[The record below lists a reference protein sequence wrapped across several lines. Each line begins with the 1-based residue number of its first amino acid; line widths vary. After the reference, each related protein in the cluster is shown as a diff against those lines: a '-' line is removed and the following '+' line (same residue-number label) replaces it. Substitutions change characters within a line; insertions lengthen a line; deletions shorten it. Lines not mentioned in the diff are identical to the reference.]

1 MTQVAAE
8 VHGSAALPEA
18 EHRIAPTSKTRIDDA
33 IAVLDDHKQD
43 WVALDLDERIDL
55 LEKARAST
63 ADVAEAWVAASVQ
76 GKRMTAGTGEE
87 AEEWMGG
94 PGAVLRNMTLLITSL
109 RDIRDYGVP
118 QLPKPAY
125 ERPDGQVVAPVL
137 PANGWDGILFQGFT
151 AEIWMEP
158 DVKLAELEDHQA
170 SFYKQKSPK
179 GRVALV
185 LGAGNHSS
193 IGPMDALYKLF
204 VEGQVVVMKMNPV
217 NEIVGPF
224 IEEAFAPLSEAGF
237 FKVVYGG
244 AAEGDYLC
252 KHLRVEEIHIT
263 GSDKTHDAIV
273 YGVGEDGAR
282 RKAANDPVNGK
293 RLTCE
298 LGNVSPVIVVPGPW
312 SQKDLEF
319 HGVNVASSVCNNSGY
334 NCSATRVVV
343 QHEQWDRREGFVAAL
358 QKAFRDAGDRDPYYP
373 GSEARH
379 ETFLEHHP
387 DADQF
392 GTKGR
397 GNVPWTLIHHLDPND
412 PDEICFNMESWC
424 GQTSEVALPA
434 TAVAEYVDEAV
445 KFCNERVWGTLN
457 ASIIVHPKSMKDPA
471 IAEAVER
478 AIANLRYGTVA
489 VNHWAGLNFAL
500 GTTTWGAFPGHT
512 VDDIRSGQGVVH
524 NTYMFDR
531 PQKTVLR
538 GPFRVFP
545 TPAWFITNKNSVEIG
560 RKMTYFNADPSLMRL
575 PGLIWASVRG

>member
-8 VHGSAALPEA
+8 VHGSVAIPEA
-18 EHRIAPTSKTRIDDA
+18 EHRIEPTSKSRIDEALA
-33 IAVLDDHKQD
+33 ILEDHKQD
-43 WVALDLDERIDL
+43 WVALDIEERIDL
-55 LEKARAST
+55 LDKLRNSMVE
-63 ADVAEAWVAASVQ
+63 VAESWVAASVQ
-76 GKRMTAGTGEE
+76 GKRMAAGTAEE
-87 AEEWMGG
+87 GEEWMTG
-94 PGAVLRNMTLLITSL
+94 PGAVLRNVTLLISSL
-109 RDIRDYGVP
+109 EDIREYGVP

-125 ERPDGQVVAPVL
+125 ARPDGQVVAPVL
-137 PANGWDGILFQGFT
+137 PANGWDGLLFQGFT
-151 AEIWMEP
+151 GEVWMDPE
-158 DVKLAELEDHQA
+158 VKLDELGDQQA
-170 SFYKQKSPK
+170 SFYKRKSPK
-179 GRVALV
+179 GKVALV

-217 NEIVGPF
+217 NENVGPF
-224 IEEAFAPLSEAGF
+224 VDQAFAPLSERGF
-237 FKVVYGG
+237 FKIVYGG
-244 AAEGDYLC
+244 VTEGDYLC
-252 KHLRVEEIHIT
+252 KHSLVDEIHIT

-273 YGVGEDGAR
+273 YGVGEEGAR
-282 RKAANDPVNGK
+282 RKATSDPLNDK

-312 SQKDLEF
+312 SQKDLDF

-343 QHEQWDRREGFVAAL
+343 QHEQWDKRDAFVASM
-358 QKAFRDAGDRDPYYP
+358 QKAFKNAGDRAPYYP

-379 ETFLEHHP
+379 QTFLEHHP

-392 GTKGR
+392 GTQGE
-397 GNVPWTLIHHLDPND
+397 GYVPWTLMHHLDPND
-412 PDEICFNMESWC
+412 ASEICFNMESWC

-434 TAVAEYVDEAV
+434 GSVAEYIDQAV
-445 KFCNERVWGTLN
+445 AFCNERIWGTLN
-457 ASIIVHPKSMKDPA
+457 ASIIVHPKSLKDPA

-500 GTTTWGAFPGHT
+500 VTTTWGAFPGHT
-512 VDDIRSGQGVVH
+512 IDDIRSGQGVVH

-545 TPAWFITNKNSVEIG
+545 TPAWFVNNKNAAEIG
-560 RKMTYFNADPSLMRL
+560 RKMTYFNADPSLVRL
-575 PGLIWASVRG
+575 PGLLWAGLRG